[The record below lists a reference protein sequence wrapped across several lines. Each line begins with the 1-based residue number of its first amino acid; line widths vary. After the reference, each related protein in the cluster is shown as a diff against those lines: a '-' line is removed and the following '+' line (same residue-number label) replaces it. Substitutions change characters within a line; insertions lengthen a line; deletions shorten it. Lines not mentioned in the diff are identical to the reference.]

1 RSARPVLAAWAVGAI
16 VVTVL
21 LPRAGQRVRSTFGG
35 PTPRAVALTD
45 AMLVALFA
53 APRLPIGENPILLSA
68 VPWLLGAVGTAWFTS
83 PIDEPERLQGQA
95 LMIAAV
101 AVVILSAVPADPL
114 TAGVAGAMALM
125 PIAGAR
131 GRIPGRVRP
140 AFSGVLLL
148 TAAGSAVLAAT
159 GLVLGPIG
167 LGRLSIDV
175 GR

>member
-1 RSARPVLAAWAVGAI
+1 
-16 VVTVL
+16 
-21 LPRAGQRVRSTFGG
+21 
-35 PTPRAVALTD
+35 
-45 AMLVALFA
+45 MLVALFA
-53 APRLPIGENPILLSA
+53 ATRLPIGENPILLSA

-83 PIDEPERLQGQA
+83 PMEERERMPGQA

-101 AVVILSAVPADPL
+101 AVVILIAVPADPL

-159 GLVLGPIG
+159 GLVLGPIS
-167 LGRLSIDV
+167 LGDLSIDV
-175 GR
+175 GGPGLPARAIALGLCSAATPARNRWGALPAGRAPVPAA